1 MSPPQLIGFP
11 VVIDLDVAWAEMDS
25 FAHVNNVVYF
35 RYFENARVAYLTRVG
50 WFDLMRD
57 ASVGPILK
65 SADAVFRKPVKYPDR
80 LTVGARIINIES
92 DRVTFEHRVISEAWN
107 DVAAEGEGVVVCYD
121 YRANRKTPLPEQL
134 LAAIQALEQLTK

>member
-1 MSPPQLIGFP
+1 MTPPQLVGFP

-57 ASVGPILK
+57 GIGPILK

-80 LTVGARIINIES
+80 LTVGARITSIEA
-92 DRVTFEHRVISEAWN
+92 DRVTFEHRVVSAAWN
-107 DVAAEGEGVVVCYD
+107 DVVAEGDGVVVCYD
-121 YRANRKTPLPEQL
+121 YRANRKTPLPEPL
-134 LAAIQALEQLTK
+134 VAAIQALEQGTK